1 MCSAKPFHG
10 LADRFSVVALAD
22 QVASGQIDVG
32 SQLSEQTKL
41 NNKQHNQHK
50 QPAQADTSNMLT
62 IRGIATTTPTS
73 IHPTLAATHDH
84 RVAGI
89 TITVPTVGQNTRP
102 SEACRRSNRIPSR
115 PAAVLA
121 APYPPANTKPPCNRR
136 RTKPTVGSK
145 GKRKTAASTAY
156 HGEVS
161 GSRASHRP
169 RLTSATHTAGTLA
182 CSFARTHTCECIPAI
197 PSACLPC
204 PSPAFCFGCLLP
216 CCCAPYWLW
225 HRVRTSRQTR
235 HQSATCDERP
245 RLRR

>member
-1 MCSAKPFHG
+1 
-10 LADRFSVVALAD
+10 LAD

-41 NNKQHNQHK
+41 NNKQHNQHN
-50 QPAQADTSNMLT
+50 QPAQANASNMLT
-62 IRGIATTTPTS
+62 IRGIATTPTS

-84 RVAGI
+84 RVADI

-182 CSFARTHTCECIPAI
+182 CSFATHTRAHASPPNHLRVCPVPLP
-197 PSACLPC
+197 PSV
-204 PSPAFCFGCLLP
+204 FGCSLP

-225 HRVRTSRQTR
+225 HRVRASRQTR